1 MRPKFSEIAQMP
13 TNAIT
18 HGDDLVAPKQSKWF
32 RVLSFIVFAVAFVTI
47 ALNYGKQD
55 PGYINEAEVGAK

>member
-1 MRPKFSEIAQMP
+1 MRTKLIAQTRP
-13 TNAIT
+13 TKYVNDPMGAVT
-18 HGDDLVAPKQSKWF
+18 KDPKWF

>member
-1 MRPKFSEIAQMP
+1 MT

-32 RVLSFIVFAVAFVTI
+32 RVLSFIVFAVAFLTI
-47 ALNYGKQD
+47 ISNRGTND

>member
-1 MRPKFSEIAQMP
+1 MT

-32 RVLSFIVFAVAFVTI
+32 RVLSFIVFAVVLI
-47 ALNYGKQD
+47 ALFGISRPRKEGEYGWSFYGR
-55 PGYINEAEVGAK
+55 PL